1 VTDPVRQVWTR
12 LELVAMARA
21 DPQERMALRVAISP
35 KLLLLLMDYQQQRR
49 DESCEIVMAHGDPG
63 AVELR
68 FFYREDEDS

>member
-1 VTDPVRQVWTR
+1 MSDPVRQVWTR
-12 LELVAMARA
+12 QQLLAMANA
-21 DPQERMALRVAISP
+21 DPREQMMLRVAISP

-49 DESCEIVMAHGDPG
+49 DESCEIILAYGDPG